1 MSPFH
6 HLVFILVHVFDSLI
20 QNSTQLRLVEVIA
33 IVCKGKNCNKQS
45 SFISSFKYLCKAAV
59 DWVNGIITISGN
71 SDQAKF
77 C

>member
-1 MSPFH
+1 MVQGGHRPGKH
-6 HLVFILVHVFDSLI
+6 GILRYFSEHGKLGEFC
-20 QNSTQLRLVEVIA
+20 A
-33 IVCKGKNCNKQS
+33 PCGKNYNKQS
-45 SFISSFKYLCKAAV
+45 SFILSFKYLCKAAV